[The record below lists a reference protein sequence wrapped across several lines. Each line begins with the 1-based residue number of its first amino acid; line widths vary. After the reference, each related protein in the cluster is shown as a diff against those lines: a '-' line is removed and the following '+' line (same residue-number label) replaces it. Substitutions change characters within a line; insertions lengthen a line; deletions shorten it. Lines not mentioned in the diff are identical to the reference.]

1 MRTLTIGAV
10 AVFAVFVAAYMLA
23 KHEHAP
29 CLHAHGLQTHVHG
42 VAHAHHPV
50 LGDHPACGAH

>member
-10 AVFAVFVAAYMLA
+10 AVFAVLAAAYMLV

-29 CLHAHGLQTHVHG
+29 CLHAHGLQTHAHG
-42 VAHAHHPV
+42 VAHAHPV
-50 LGDHPACGAH
+50 LGDHPACEVH

>member
-1 MRTLTIGAV
+1 MFV
-10 AVFAVFVAAYMLA
+10 FAVFAVFYTLA

-42 VAHAHHPV
+42 VEHAHPV